1 MSAIEAVEEA
11 FAAAW
16 EAHNRA
22 EIVAIRQA
30 EDPPAVAGARATA
43 RSAIDAAVTG
53 MAALSV
59 DGLDAEDLRAV
70 ASMRETL
77 DLLASDDPM
86 LTMAIDTAD
95 PDDRPA
101 DDILANDGLG
111 ALLGRSAAAFTRA
124 ADDLRFDG
132 RPVGRTEILGRLAT
146 EPDPG
151 TRRRLFLALEP
162 IWQAVDGDGGPASPY
177 RIALQ
182 ASAEAW
188 RRDGSPVDANARA
201 LGVDPAEL
209 EPWLRAILA
218 AWRDSAVGSGAGSSI
233 EPWDERHA
241 TGAFS
246 RTFDADLPLAE
257 LRRIDRAYY
266 ASLGAD
272 PEALGIRYDIA
283 PRPGRGPVAMA
294 FMLDVGIP
302 RRGPDGW
309 STGEQWVVASYSR
322 PRIPDLGELLHETG
336 HAIHSWAIRTRPAF
350 AVMTEAYTTLI
361 EALGDIVAWDLYEPA
376 WQERWLGRSASVGAG
391 LRARYGDVVRDVAW
405 SLFEIV
411 LHRSPERVPNEVWA
425 DITSE
430 YLGVEPH
437 PEWSWWAVRGQLVQT
452 PGYMANYGLGAVVTA
467 DIRARLRELRGD
479 WLGGDPGWYE
489 AVSET
494 IYRWGGERDPS
505 DVLEAFLG
513 RPVSPDALI
522 ADIHRIAGE
531 DRSLTP
537 P

>member
-1 MSAIEAVEEA
+1 MSTIDAVEDA

-30 EDPPAVAGARATA
+30 EDPSAVAAARAIA
-43 RSAIDAAVTG
+43 KVAIDAAVE
-53 MAALSV
+53 ALASLEI
-59 DGLDAEDLRAV
+59 DDLDAEDGRAL

-86 LTMAIDTAD
+86 LTWAIDTTD
-95 PDDRPA
+95 PDDRSA
-101 DDILANDGLG
+101 ADILATDGLG
-111 ALLGRSAAAFTRA
+111 ALLGTSAAAFTRA

-132 RPVGRTEILGRLAT
+132 RPTDRIEILGQLAT
-146 EPDPG
+146 EPDPA

-162 IWQAVDGDGGPASPY
+162 MWRAVDADGGPGSPY
-177 RIALQ
+177 RIALR

-201 LGVDPAEL
+201 LGVDPSEL

-218 AWRDSAVGSGAGSSI
+218 AWRDAAVGPAGGAAI
-233 EPWDERHA
+233 EPWDERYA

-246 RTFDADLPLAE
+246 RAFDADLSLAE

-272 PEALGIRYDIA
+272 PDALGIHYDIE

-309 STGEQWVVASYSR
+309 TTGEQWVVASYSR
-322 PRIPDLGELLHETG
+322 PRVPDLAELLHETG
-336 HAIHSWAIRTRPAF
+336 HAIHAWAIRTRPAF
-350 AVMTEAYTTLI
+350 AVMTEAYMTLI

-376 WQERWLGRSASVGAG
+376 WQARWLGRSASVGGRSPRAVRRCRPGRRLVAVRDRPSPDSRARPERGLGRDRERLPGGRPTPGVVLVGGPRSARPDAG
-391 LRARYGDVVRDVAW
+391 LHGQLRARRGRDGGHPSPVA
-405 SLFEIV
+405 
-411 LHRSPERVPNEVWA
+411 RSPRRLARRRPRLER
-425 DITSE
+425 
-430 YLGVEPH
+430 G
-437 PEWSWWAVRGQLVQT
+437 RQ
-452 PGYMANYGLGAVVTA
+452 
-467 DIRARLRELRGD
+467 RGD
-479 WLGGDPGWYE
+479 LSLGW
-489 AVSET
+489 
-494 IYRWGGERDPS
+494 
-505 DVLEAFLG
+505 
-513 RPVSPDALI
+513 
-522 ADIHRIAGE
+522 
-531 DRSLTP
+531 
-537 P
+537 

>member
-1 MSAIEAVEEA
+1 
-11 FAAAW
+11 
-16 EAHNRA
+16 
-22 EIVAIRQA
+22 
-30 EDPPAVAGARATA
+30 
-43 RSAIDAAVTG
+43 

-241 TGAFS
+241 TRRVQPDVRRGPAAGRAAPDRPGVLRVARCRSGGA
-246 RTFDADLPLAE
+246 RDPL
-257 LRRIDRAYY
+257 RHRA
-266 ASLGAD
+266 AT
-272 PEALGIRYDIA
+272 R
-283 PRPGRGPVAMA
+283 PRPGRDGVHARRRRSRAAVRTAGRPASSGSSRATAGRGSRTLASSSTRPAM
-294 FMLDVGIP
+294 P
-302 RRGPDGW
+302 
-309 STGEQWVVASYSR
+309 STSR
-322 PRIPDLGELLHETG
+322 
-336 HAIHSWAIRTRPAF
+336 AIRTRPAF
-350 AVMTEAYTTLI
+350 AVMTEALHHAHRGARRHRRLGSLRAGLAGTLAGPVRVGRGRPPRPLRRCRPRRRLVAVRDRPPS
-361 EALGDIVAWDLYEPA
+361 ESRARPERGLGRDH
-376 WQERWLGRSASVGAG
+376 ERVPGCRARTPSGRGGRSAGSSSRRPAT
-391 LRARYGDVVRDVAW
+391 W
-405 SLFEIV
+405 STTASG
-411 LHRSPERVPNEVWA
+411 RS
-425 DITSE
+425 
-430 YLGVEPH
+430 
-437 PEWSWWAVRGQLVQT
+437 
-452 PGYMANYGLGAVVTA
+452 
-467 DIRARLRELRGD
+467 
-479 WLGGDPGWYE
+479 
-489 AVSET
+489 
-494 IYRWGGERDPS
+494 
-505 DVLEAFLG
+505 
-513 RPVSPDALI
+513 
-522 ADIHRIAGE
+522 
-531 DRSLTP
+531 
-537 P
+537 